1 MYILYPPKSL
11 SSPTRLSIR
20 IDHSR
25 NTPYPTQAFL
35 CPENRPPGTMTCC
48 RQKRTHSVTSSSPES
63 TYLSPAAKRPR
74 TVCVTGTAH
83 PSPFPSSPIECLPT
97 ELLQIIFFTCFNGNL
112 LRAAPRIAAKLSGSR
127 SIYGTAFFVA
137 FYHPHLA
144 ELRDGFK
151 FDYLLSD
158 SQKVIP
164 SWEVRSMQKIVLD
177 SRWCTYGW
185 FRGLARELLDYAFNV
200 YRDVYATKL
209 DRKVLD
215 KLDKLQKKRKGTLF
229 FGGLDPSGQYIEL
242 IMDPFNLSINVWPHK
257 PDVHDE
263 QNEDTCDKA
272 GRWHLQLRGI
282 GFIPFRPI
290 PVQSSYDDNY
300 DDATPFRSLVN
311 EIVWEILQVRG
322 CRANKSDPW
331 EYLEAAMLVAISKR
345 HLLLLQKL
353 LEIHYFFWPEDAPFK
368 LSPRLFAAA
377 TRSKCIKVLY
387 LLFQLDPMSF
397 TPTTCKNLYYLA
409 RDLKCQSD
417 GHAADERILRRCR
430 RKHIAHRHVYSEE
443 DLRREMQ
450 DICYRKDMG

>member
-1 MYILYPPKSL
+1 
-11 SSPTRLSIR
+11 
-20 IDHSR
+20 
-25 NTPYPTQAFL
+25 
-35 CPENRPPGTMTCC
+35 
-48 RQKRTHSVTSSSPES
+48 
-63 TYLSPAAKRPR
+63 
-74 TVCVTGTAH
+74 
-83 PSPFPSSPIECLPT
+83 
-97 ELLQIIFFTCFNGNL
+97 
-112 LRAAPRIAAKLSGSR
+112 
-127 SIYGTAFFVA
+127 
-137 FYHPHLA
+137 
-144 ELRDGFK
+144 
-151 FDYLLSD
+151 
-158 SQKVIP
+158 
-164 SWEVRSMQKIVLD
+164 MQKIVLD